1 MQPQLLADSIQ
12 DAASIFDFAFLFVH
26 FLVSFVSFLERI
38 LPLLNLG
45 TAIAAA
51 EDTKHHEGQS
61 QCE

>member
-38 LPLLNLG
+38 LPFFNLG

-51 EDTKHHEGQS
+51 EDTSHYEGQS
-61 QCE
+61 HCE